1 MGGFFMGVLSNILD
15 LFFPPKCI
23 FCGKFLPKG
32 TECLCEKC
40 KKELPFTKGA
50 NVSQKGDFYD
60 ACVSPLLYEGDV
72 RKSILRFKFKG
83 ATAYADCYGRLMAEC
98 IMAHLN
104 GKFDLISWVPLSSKR
119 ARSRGYD
126 QAMLLALAVAL
137 ELDDVAVETLVK
149 TANVQAQSTIT
160 DKEMRRTNVSG
171 VYELK
176 DKELIDGKRILLIDD
191 IVTTGS
197 TLSECARV
205 LLMSGAESVVCAT
218 LARA

>member
-1 MGGFFMGVLSNILD
+1 MGILSNILD
-15 LFFPPKCI
+15 LFFPPKCV
-23 FCGKFLPKG
+23 FCGKFLSKG

-40 KKELPFTKGA
+40 ETELPFMKGA
-50 NVSQKGDFYD
+50 QISQKGDFYD
-60 ACVSPLLYEGDV
+60 ECVSPLRYEGDV

-83 ATAYADCYGRLMAEC
+83 ATSYADCYGRIMAEC
-98 IMAHLN
+98 IKENLN
-104 GKFDLISWVPLSSKR
+104 GRFNMITWVPLSTKR
-119 ARSRGYD
+119 ARKRGYD

-137 ELDDVAVETLVK
+137 ELDDVAVETLEK

-160 DKEMRRTNVSG
+160 DKEMRRANVSG

-176 DKELIDGKRILLIDD
+176 DQELIDGKRILLIDD